1 MKVIGITGGVG
12 SGKSRIL
19 DMLQQEHGAQVIQ
32 ADLVAKALMEPG
44 QPGHQALVEAFG
56 TGILAPDGTIDRVV
70 LADRMFHDEAVLNRV
85 NGIIHPM
92 TWKEIKEQTARSV
105 APLVVVEAA
114 LPGEKFRDIYDELWY
129 VYTSEENRI
138 NRLLENRGYTR
149 EKSRSVMANQPSE
162 EAFRSLAD
170 RVIDNNGSME
180 DTRRQ
185 LMGILKDKGQS
196 T

>member
-19 DMLQQEHGAQVIQ
+19 DILQQEHGAQVIQ

-44 QPGHQALVEAFG
+44 RAGYQALVEALG
-56 TGILAPDGTIDRVV
+56 TSILAQDGTIDRVI

-92 TWKEIKEQTARSV
+92 TWKEIKEQTARAF

-138 NRLLENRGYTR
+138 NRLLENRGYSR
-149 EKSRSVMANQPSE
+149 EKSQSVMANQPSE

-170 RVIDNNGSME
+170 RVIDNNGSLE
-180 DTRRQ
+180 ETRRQ
-185 LMGILKDKGQS
+185 LMGILNDKGQS
-196 T
+196 K